1 MACRYDVSLDVNVM
15 GVKHLCHFAKQ
26 CANLKMLMHVSTG
39 QFLQCIILYLFI
51 LAANHSS
58 RTHACLQLLCVQLL
72 CPATARR

>member
-39 QFLQCIILYLFI
+39 QYLI
-51 LAANHSS
+51 H
-58 RTHACLQLLCVQLL
+58 HQ
-72 CPATARR
+72 